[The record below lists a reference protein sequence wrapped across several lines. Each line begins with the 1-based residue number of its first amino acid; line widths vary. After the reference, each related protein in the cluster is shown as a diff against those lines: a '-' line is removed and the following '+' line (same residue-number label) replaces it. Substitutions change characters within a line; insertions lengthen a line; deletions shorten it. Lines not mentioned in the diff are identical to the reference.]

1 MSSLTRGRSSAA
13 AIKSIH
19 GVLKP
24 ALGPTCRGLCRFI
37 KSRVHASLLFRRKM
51 SKHVILRW
59 NFSRRINADSQTRPM
74 IAAKSTRDVGESIV
88 STIAALATQA
98 DRSARQRKVVRDH
111 QHLFCGV
118 KFVEANGLQRADAA
132 EIHEGGWFQK
142 KHTFA
147 SNLGL
152 KQQSG
157 ETRFRRRSRRI
168 REPSCQSI
176 KHIEARV
183 VAGCGVL
190 GSRISKTNN
199 KTHGIATGLRLLV
212 LLGWCR
218 LGWCRALGA
227 FLVLLGGQHFR
238 FSNSS
243 WSRGFSR
250 KFFLHND
257 HARVGGM

>member
-1 MSSLTRGRSSAA
+1 MMSSLSRGRSSAA

-19 GVLKP
+19 GVLEP
-24 ALGPTCRGLCRFI
+24 ALSPTCRGLCRFI
-37 KSRVHASLLFRRKM
+37 KSRVHAGLLFCREM

-59 NFSRRINADSQTRPM
+59 NFSRRINANSQTRPVV
-74 IAAKSTRDVGESIV
+74 AAKSARDVGESIV
-88 STIAALATQA
+88 STIATLATQA
-98 DRSARQRKVVRDH
+98 DRSARQRKVIGDH

-147 SNLGL
+147 SNLGF

-183 VAGCGVL
+183 VAGSGVL

-199 KTHGIATGLRLLV
+199 KTHGNSTGLRLLV
-212 LLGWCR
+212 LLRG
-218 LGWCRALGA
+218 RALGA
-227 FLVLLGGQHFR
+227 FLILLGGQHFR
-238 FSNSS
+238 FSNSG

-250 KFFLHND
+250 KFFLNND
-257 HARVGGM
+257 HARIGGM

>member
-19 GVLKP
+19 GVLEP
-24 ALGPTCRGLCRFI
+24 ALDPTCRGLSRLV
-37 KSRVHASLLFRRKM
+37 KSRFHAGLLFRCEM

-59 NFSRRINADSQTRPM
+59 NFSRRINANSQARPM
-74 IAAKSTRDVGESIV
+74 VATKSARDVGESIV
-88 STIAALATQA
+88 STIATLATQA
-98 DRSARQRKVVRDH
+98 DCSARKRKVVGDH
-111 QHLFCGV
+111 QHIRRGV
-118 KFVEANGLQRADAA
+118 EFVEANCLQRAHAA
-132 EIHEGGWFQK
+132 EIHEGGWFEK

-147 SNLGL
+147 SNLGF
-152 KQQSG
+152 KKQSG

-218 LGWCRALGA
+218 LGWRRALGA

-243 WSRGFSR
+243 WSRGFSG
-250 KFFLHND
+250 KFFLNND

>member
-19 GVLKP
+19 GVLEP
-24 ALGPTCRGLCRFI
+24 ALGPTCRGLSRLV
-37 KSRVHASLLFRRKM
+37 KSRFHAGLLFQCEM
-51 SKHVILRW
+51 SKNVILRW
-59 NFSRRINADSQTRPM
+59 NFSRRINANSQTRPM

-88 STIAALATQA
+88 STIATLATQA
-98 DRSARQRKVVRDH
+98 DCSARQRKVVGDH
-111 QHLFCGV
+111 QHIRRGV
-118 KFVEANGLQRADAA
+118 EFVEANCLQRAHAA

-147 SNLGL
+147 SNLGFE
-152 KQQSG
+152 KQSG
-157 ETRFRRRSRRI
+157 ETRFRRGSRRI

-212 LLGWCR
+212 LLRGS
-218 LGWCRALGA
+218 ALGA
-227 FLVLLGGQHFR
+227 FLVLLGGEHFW
-238 FSNSS
+238 FGDSG
-243 WSRGFSR
+243 WGRGFASE
-250 KFFLHND
+250 FFLHND

>member
-19 GVLKP
+19 GVLEP
-24 ALGPTCRGLCRFI
+24 ALDPTCRGLSRLV
-37 KSRVHASLLFRRKM
+37 KSRFHAGLLFRCEM

-59 NFSRRINADSQTRPM
+59 NFSRRINANSQARPM
-74 IAAKSTRDVGESIV
+74 VATKSARDVGESIV
-88 STIAALATQA
+88 STIATLATQA
-98 DRSARQRKVVRDH
+98 DDSARQRKVVGDH
-111 QHLFCGV
+111 QHIRRGV
-118 KFVEANGLQRADAA
+118 EFVEANCLQRAHAA
-132 EIHEGGWFQK
+132 EIHEGGWFEK

-147 SNLGL
+147 SNLGF
-152 KQQSG
+152 KKQSG

-218 LGWCRALGA
+218 LGWRRALGA

-243 WSRGFSR
+243 WSRGFSG
-250 KFFLHND
+250 KFFLNND